1 MDARDQPVSDIMT
14 SPVRSV
20 AAETPAD
27 EVAAILVEEGI
38 GSVVVADA
46 SGIVTKTDLLTGLKS
61 GRLEI
66 AASELMT
73 EPVVTV
79 QQDADIQTAIDRM
92 HEYEI
97 KRLVV
102 ESATETVG
110 IVTTTDIRRALAT
123 EDSSAVEMFA
133 VSGTSDGDNMYE
145 CISCGNRVSAANKPG
160 TCDACGAPMRNL
172 SVSRD

>member
-1 MDARDQPVSDIMT
+1 MGARDQPISDSMT

-27 EVAAILVEEGI
+27 EVAAILVDEGI
-38 GSVVVADA
+38 GSVIVADA
-46 SGIVTKTDLLTGLKS
+46 SGIVTKTDLLTGFKS
-61 GRLEI
+61 GRLGT

-79 QQDADIQTAIDRM
+79 QRDADVQTAIDRM

-102 ESATETVG
+102 EDTGETVG

-123 EDSSAVEMFA
+123 EDGSAVRMFT
-133 VSGTSDGDNMYE
+133 VSGARDGDDIYE
-145 CISCGNRVSAANKPG
+145 CISCGKRVSAASKPG
-160 TCDACGAPMRNL
+160 TCNACDAPMRNL